1 MNLGVECDI
10 RVKMVEKDMS
20 SGIYVRCNTLSR
32 TCSLW
37 ALSEHDHN
45 ASKMWCHRNVH
56 IIGKDPEWKLNIKDL
71 AAKSRLRLFQ
81 LIITE
86 PL

>member
-37 ALSEHDHN
+37 ALSEHDSN
-45 ASKMWCHRNVH
+45 ARKMWCRRNIH
-56 IIGKDPEWKLNIKDL
+56 IIGKDPELKLYIKDFT
-71 AAKSRLRLFQ
+71 AKSRLRLFQ

>member
-1 MNLGVECDI
+1 M
-10 RVKMVEKDMS
+10 
-20 SGIYVRCNTLSR
+20 
-32 TCSLW
+32 W
-37 ALSEHDHN
+37 ALSEHDRS

-56 IIGKDPEWKLNIKDL
+56 IIGKDPEWKLNIKDF

-81 LIITE
+81 LIIAE